1 MPNYTFKNKVT
12 GEIREESMKIAEMD
26 EFIKEN
32 PDWEV
37 DITGVKIALHSG
49 IGLGL
54 RKPDDGFNDLL
65 KSMKKTHDRRGG
77 KIDIH

>member
-12 GEIREESMKIAEMD
+12 GEVHKEFMTISEMD
-26 EFIKEN
+26 VFIKEN

-37 DITGVKIALHSG
+37 DISGVQINLHSG

-54 RKPDDGFNDLL
+54 RKTDDGFKDLL
-65 KSMKKTHDRRGG
+65 KSMNKTHGKRGG
-77 KIDIH
+77 KINTH